1 MTWKILRLFVNTPI
15 VDDKYSLLTL
25 ENLMEPIQ
33 MHLSE
38 KQKTFSD
45 FFCAFL
51 KSILNFELFQK
62 KLTLIAYVFPDLR
75 TRKDVVR

>member
-62 KLTLIAYVFPDLR
+62 KLTLIAYVFPNLR
-75 TRKDVVR
+75 PRKDVVR